1 MKEQTFILD
10 RSVTRN
16 LTRLLAFL
24 SALPMDKAWKITVAE
39 HRKTRSNEQNNALWG
54 VAYVAIHEASGN
66 DPEDMHEYF
75 CGEYFGWV
83 ERSMFG
89 QRKKRPRRTTTTDA
103 SGRRSVLTTIEF
115 MDFYAFIQRRMA
127 EHGIYVPD
135 PNEEMSRAA

>member
-1 MKEQTFILD
+1 MKEQTFILE

-16 LTRLLAFL
+16 LTKLVGFL
-24 SALPMDKAWKITVAE
+24 SSLPMDKAWKITIAE

-83 ERSMFG
+83 ERPMFG

-115 MDFYAFIQRRMA
+115 MDFYGFIQRRMA
-127 EHGIYVPD
+127 EFGIYVPD
-135 PNEEMSRAA
+135 PNEEVNRAA